1 MSKIKINQLNN
12 NAEQS
17 AEMIDLRGDSTTK
30 NSVEFTAFTTLRGGL
45 AVAKPCWCCNL
56 L

>member
-17 AEMIDLRGDSTTK
+17 AEMIDLRANSTTK

-45 AVAKPCWCCNL
+45 SIKPWWFWC
-56 L
+56 

>member
-1 MSKIKINQLNN
+1 MSKIQINQLNN

-17 AEMIDLRGDSTTK
+17 AEMIDLRANSTTK

-45 AVAKPCWCCNL
+45 AVTKACWC
-56 L
+56 